1 MGVGQSRGGTAS
13 KKQLLLGWMGKD
25 RAGGNA
31 GLQEKA
37 ERVGALAGGVERQ
50 PGREEQSG
58 KGVGADFL
66 GANLMGFLPEGRVAK
81 VHPAQTSCLTRVQVW
96 EGPLA
101 LA

>member
-1 MGVGQSRGGTAS
+1 MGVGQRGGTAS
-13 KKQLLLGWMGKD
+13 KKQLLMAWMWKD
-25 RAGGNA
+25 RAVGSA

-37 ERVGALAGGVERQ
+37 ERVGAVAEGEERQ

-58 KGVGADFL
+58 KGMRADFL

-96 EGPLA
+96 EGPLS